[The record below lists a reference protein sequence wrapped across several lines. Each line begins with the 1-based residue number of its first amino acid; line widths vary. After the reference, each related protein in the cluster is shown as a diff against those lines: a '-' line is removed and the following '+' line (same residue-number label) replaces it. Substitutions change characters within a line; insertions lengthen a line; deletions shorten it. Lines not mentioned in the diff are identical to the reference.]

1 MAKTKNSTLAIGLAL
16 ILLFSFVAYQ
26 AGWLGDIFGSGANP
40 IIPDNGGSGQVANP
54 TDQVSVNKPLKI
66 VGVDELAG
74 GALDGTTSAITI
86 YDSDGKTVL
95 ETGTFSSGTLTT
107 GVSYQSG
114 KVLWIKYYY
123 DTTIDSYMFW
133 QYTVPKMTQ
142 ADAESLTTNQIT
154 LKTREAGAYTD
165 SLQTSTG
172 TTITDGLDFN
182 TTGSANDTGTMTY
195 TFFTTTDNT
204 GYPQFKDPIYNL
216 DMKAVLWAEISGT
229 GYSSI
234 SLTGFDGSF
243 EQGSTMKY
251 YKYIPVNDIAKY
263 KVGNDYVY
271 NGAGSHS
278 FGWNA
283 AGFSNSTTSYPT
295 LQLTLKIYS
304 NDAYMRQMGD
314 YGPYDFSACEQTVDF
329 MDI

>member
-1 MAKTKNSTLAIGLAL
+1 MKASEKKMAALAIF
-16 ILLFSFVAYQ
+16 ILLLGAAWYS
-26 AGWLGDIFGSGANP
+26 GWLGDIFGSGVP
-40 IIPDNGGSGQVANP
+40 TLPGPSGGTGQVANP
-54 TDQVSVNKPLKI
+54 TDQQSVNKPLKI

-86 YDSDGKTVL
+86 YDSDGKTIL

-123 DTTIDSYMFW
+123 DTTIDAYKFW
-133 QYTVPKMTQ
+133 QVTVPTMTK

-204 GYPQFKDPIYNL
+204 GYPEFKDPIYNL

-251 YKYIPVNDIAKY
+251 YKYI
-263 KVGNDYVY
+263 
-271 NGAGSHS
+271 
-278 FGWNA
+278 
-283 AGFSNSTTSYPT
+283 
-295 LQLTLKIYS
+295 
-304 NDAYMRQMGD
+304 
-314 YGPYDFSACEQTVDF
+314 
-329 MDI
+329 